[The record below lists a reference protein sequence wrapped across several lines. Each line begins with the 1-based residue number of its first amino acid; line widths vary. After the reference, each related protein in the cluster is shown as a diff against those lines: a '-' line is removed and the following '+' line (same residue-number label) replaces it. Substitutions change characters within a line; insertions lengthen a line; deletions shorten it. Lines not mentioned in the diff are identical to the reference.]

1 MVLYVVF
8 KLGSLKIVG
17 NFVKVQEFA
26 TVMIIQIRGMFMTN
40 ERVILLRFSKV
51 HFFHHDEHEQVLSYW
66 LNDYIAQRLHDF
78 EEATKLT

>member
-26 TVMIIQIRGMFMTN
+26 TVMFVQIRGMLITIN
-40 ERVILLRFSKV
+40 EDVILLGFSKV
-51 HFFHHDEHEQVLSYW
+51 HSFHHDEHEQVLCDW
-66 LNDYIAQRLHDF
+66 LNKYPAARL
-78 EEATKLT
+78 